1 MDETGIAIAA
11 VSWLAMI
18 VLLIIYRKENQN
30 KDEKN

>member
-18 VLLIIYRKENQN
+18 VLLIIYRRENK
-30 KDEKN
+30 KDGLF